1 MDRTERNRRFLTDLF
16 VGPFHGHAIIADP
29 EGIPAPGPGDMLTS
43 DRPLSEWVDW
53 EARMYEARVARSEAL
68 DDDAVPYARSTTGTE
83 IFAAAIG
90 CKVHIYEDTPPAA
103 RPLVF
108 TAAEADRLPEPKLDG
123 PVIDRAFRFIRL
135 LRQRVGPDVPI
146 SIPDIQSGFDIAALV
161 WNKQDMYLAMYDNPG
176 AVKRLVGKCHRLLK
190 AFFVEFGR
198 SFGEINYCHCPYAWA
213 PPELG
218 VWLSEDEA
226 GAMSCAAF
234 EEFCLPNL
242 VDLSESFGGLF
253 MHCCATADHQYGN
266 FLKIPNLRG
275 LNRVF
280 QSPGPRPAVEAFA
293 GRTVLMNAW
302 FDENTM
308 LSFLDMARP
317 DSRFL
322 FNLPAMPLEDAK
334 KSYEKVRAR
343 CSRMGS

>member
-1 MDRTERNRRFLTDLF
+1 MNRIERNRQFLRDLF
-16 VGPFHGHAIIADP
+16 SGPFRGHAIIADP
-29 EGIPAPGPGDMLTS
+29 EVIPAPGPGDLFTT
-43 DRPLSEWVDW
+43 DRPLSQWVDW
-53 EARMYEARVARSEAL
+53 ETRVYEAKAARSEAL
-68 DDDAVPYARSTTGTE
+68 DDDAVPYARAWTGTE

-90 CKVHIYEDTPPAA
+90 CKVHVFEDTPPVA

-108 TAAEADRLPEPKLDG
+108 TAAEADRLPEPELDG
-123 PVIDRAFRFIRL
+123 PVFGRIFEFIRL
-135 LRQRVGPDVPI
+135 LRNRVGPAVPI
-146 SIPDIQSGFDIAALV
+146 TIPDIQSGFDIAALV
-161 WNKQDMYLAMYDNPG
+161 WNKQDMYVAVCDDPD

-190 AFFVEFGR
+190 AFLAEFGR

-226 GAMSCAAF
+226 GAISSPTF

-242 VDLSESFGGLF
+242 VDLSKAFGGLF

-280 QSPGPRPAVEAFA
+280 QSPGPKPAVDAFA
-293 GRTVLMNAW
+293 GHTVLMNAW
-302 FDENTM
+302 FDEQTM
-308 LSFLDMARP
+308 LSILDMARP
-317 DSRFL
+317 ESRFL
-322 FNLPAMPLEDAK
+322 FNIPGLPLEESK
-334 KSYEKVRAR
+334 KYYDSLRAR
-343 CSRMGS
+343 CPRA